1 MNEYLLK
8 EKILYLGKYYR
19 VEVSL
24 VEDDEA
30 YYELSDNT
38 IHIYLKEIN
47 QINLHKAIK
56 KFYYKECKTIVE
68 SRVKI
73 YQKEFKTK
81 AKSIKI
87 SDNNSNWGSCDSLYR
102 LTFNWKLSMAPLD
115 VIDYVVVHELCH
127 MVHLNHD
134 RSFWRLVGKHIS
146 RYEEKK
152 EWLDINTC
160 RMVI

>member
-1 MNEYLLK
+1 MNQYLLK
-8 EKILYLGKYYR
+8 EKVLYLGEYYR

-24 VEDDEA
+24 VEDNKD

-47 QINLHKAIK
+47 QTNLYKAIK
-56 KFYYKECKTIVE
+56 RFYYKQCKTIVE

-81 AKSIKI
+81 PKAIKI

-102 LTFNWKLSMAPLD
+102 LTFNWKLAMAPLE

-134 RSFWRLVGKHIS
+134 RSFWRLVGRHID
-146 RYEEKK
+146 RYEQKK
-152 EWLDINTC
+152 EWLDINAWK
-160 RMVI
+160 MII